1 MNFCW
6 FPGLR
11 ASFRFMFQL
20 RQDALN
26 NPWMSKCFH
35 YCLAA
40 NAFGPK
46 ELATLHLSCVCVCVT
61 CLTMSDAAGWYIYLQ
76 TFGSFVQKKIGTY
89 YIFHTWTQNNNN
101 WFCFRLSTL
110 SIWTF
115 LPVFQVSV
123 NHSWCSSSCLPPT
136 RGRFPIATK
145 SFSNWTS
152 LETWRVCGKSR
163 GRNIR
168 MSWR

>member
-6 FPGLR
+6 FPRLR

-26 NPWMSKCFH
+26 HPWMSKCLH

-40 NAFGPK
+40 RLQMHLGQK
-46 ELATLHLSCVCVCVT
+46 SWLHYICHMCVCDIFDNVRC
-61 CLTMSDAAGWYIYLQ
+61 CWMIYLP
-76 TFGSFVQKKIGTY
+76 TFGSFVRKKLGTY
-89 YIFHTWTQNNNN
+89 YIFHTWTQNNKYY
-101 WFCFRLSTL
+101 RLSTL

-152 LETWRVCGKSR
+152 LETWRVCAKSR

-168 MSWR
+168 MS